1 MQTYSNHYAKNY
13 SAYEKAGT
21 FKPGA
26 LPAKD
31 SLTVTGDG
39 KTAVGPIFLMQEMS
53 AGFNKASRDWKYTM
67 IMPDGKVIGA
77 TGGKN
82 AAAMTFCY
90 ECHNGVAPDQDA
102 VMLLPEKFC
111 VK

>member
-1 MQTYSNHYAKNY
+1 MRRITVSTKKRGRSSWAHCWRKYS
-13 SAYEKAGT
+13 
-21 FKPGA
+21 F
-26 LPAKD
+26 
-31 SLTVTGDG
+31 TVTGDG
-39 KTAVGPIFLMQEMS
+39 KTAVGPMFLMKKMP

-67 IMPDGKVIGA
+67 IMPDGRVFGA
-77 TGGKN
+77 SGGKN
-82 AAAMTFCY
+82 AAAIMFCY